1 MRFENKVVLITGGTR
16 GMGESHAEAFAKEG
30 AIVYITGNTEEE
42 GKKTASKIQNCTFV
56 KQDVSVEKDWINIIK
71 KIEQEHG
78 RLDILV
84 NNAGIV
90 ISKLLG
96 EMTLEEYMRIIN
108 VNQVSIFLGL
118 SHSLELLKKGTNA
131 SVINISSV
139 AGLRTSLGDVSY
151 TSSKFAVRAM
161 SEVAA
166 REWAQFNIRVNAVCP
181 GAIQTP
187 MLMQSNVADAVKII
201 SEKIPMKRIGAPS
214 ELTNVVLFLASTE
227 SSYCTGSTFVADGG
241 MVLTQ

>member
-16 GMGESHAEAFAKEG
+16 GMGKSHAEAFAKEG

-84 NNAGIV
+84 NNAGII

-96 EMTLEEYMRIIN
+96 ETTLEEYMRIIN

-187 MLMQSNVADAVKII
+187 MLMQSNVEEAVKII

>member
-16 GMGESHAEAFAKEG
+16 GMGKSHAEAFAKEG
-30 AIVYITGNTEEE
+30 ATVYITGNTEEE

-84 NNAGIV
+84 NNAGII

-187 MLMQSNVADAVKII
+187 MLMQSNVEEAVKII

>member
-1 MRFENKVVLITGGTR
+1 
-16 GMGESHAEAFAKEG
+16 
-30 AIVYITGNTEEE
+30 GNTEEE

-84 NNAGIV
+84 NNAGII

-96 EMTLEEYMRIIN
+96 ETTLEEYMRIIN

-187 MLMQSNVADAVKII
+187 MLMQSNVEEAVKII

>member
-16 GMGESHAEAFAKEG
+16 GMGKSHAEAFAKEG
-30 AIVYITGNTEEE
+30 ATVYITGNTEEE

-118 SHSLELLKKGTNA
+118 SHSLELLKKGINA

-187 MLMQSNVADAVKII
+187 MLMQSNVEEAVKII

-241 MVLTQ
+241 MILTQ